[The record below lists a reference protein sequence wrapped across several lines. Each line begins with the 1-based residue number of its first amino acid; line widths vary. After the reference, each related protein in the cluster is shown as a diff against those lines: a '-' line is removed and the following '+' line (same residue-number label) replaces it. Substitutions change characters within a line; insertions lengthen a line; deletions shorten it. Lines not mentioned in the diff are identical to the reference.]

1 MKALRNLMLV
11 AVVTGLVTAKLFAGP
26 IPIPL
31 PDPALTPEKVV
42 KGQSTLLGAD
52 NSAVQ
57 VDWMVVWFTG
67 PEVYGYYYQL
77 ENFSTTDVSSFT
89 IIPKGPIIPGSVFI
103 SPVSPP
109 DGPTD
114 WDPTATGEWPPS
126 GAPADA
132 ATHDISGEVE
142 PTGGLGNS
150 PTSGGVDI
158 DGSITWT
165 WPVGAQL
172 LPNTETVIIGFLS
185 PVAPVYGV
193 GNAFDGVPTGGWGPE
208 FNPLSDPLPVPSPE
222 PTTIL
227 LLVTG
232 LGVVGIYRRRSKR

>member
-31 PDPALTPEKVV
+31 PDPALTPGQVV
-42 KGQSTLLGAD
+42 KGQSTLLGSD

-57 VDWMVVWFTG
+57 VDWMVVWFAG
-67 PEVYGYYYQL
+67 PGVYGYYYQL

-89 IIPKGPIIPGSVFI
+89 IIPKGPIVPGSVFI
-103 SPVSPP
+103 SSP
-109 DGPTD
+109 GTD
-114 WDPTATGEWPPS
+114 WDPTATGAWPPL

-132 ATHDISGEVE
+132 ATHNIPGEVE
-142 PTGGLGNS
+142 EPAGGLGNS
-150 PTSGGVDI
+150 PTSGGVGI

-165 WPVGAQL
+165 WSVGAQL

-185 PVAPVYGV
+185 PAAPVYGV
-193 GNAFDGVPTGGWGPE
+193 GYAGDGAPTSGWGPS
-208 FNPLSDPLPVPSPE
+208 FNTLSDPLPVPSPE
-222 PTTIL
+222 PTIIL